1 MTELARPSSV
11 RKHQAILRA
20 AERVFLRDGY
30 LGANMDELAVMSQVS
45 KQTVYKHFGSK
56 EALFIELVSTMTTLA
71 GNEVHDEVP
80 DPAGADELPTFL
92 EKYAERQLNAVLTPR
107 ILQLRRLVI
116 GEVARFPELGQVL
129 WDRGP
134 RRAMISMAARFSRFA
149 AYGWLRVDEPATAA
163 SFFNWMVMS
172 GPLNQAMLLGD
183 QATPDQASLR
193 QHCAE
198 VARLFLAAYG
208 RNQQSG
214 STGGGVPGPPANHP
228 EVQ

>member
-11 RKHQAILRA
+11 RKHQAILAA
-20 AERVFLRDGY
+20 AEQVFLRDGY
-30 LGANMDELAVMSQVS
+30 LGANMDELATLSQVS

-80 DPAGADELPTFL
+80 DPAAADELPTFL

-134 RRAMISMAARFSRFA
+134 RRAMTSMAARFSRLA
-149 AYGWLRVDEPATAA
+149 MKGWLRDDPATAA
-163 SFFNWMVMS
+163 TFFNWLIMS

-183 QATPDQASLR
+183 QAAPDAIGLR
-193 QHCAE
+193 RHCAE
-198 VARLFLAAYG
+198 VARIFLAAYG
-208 RNQQSG
+208 RND
-214 STGGGVPGPPANHP
+214 STTRASH
-228 EVQ
+228 

>member
-11 RKHQAILRA
+11 RKHQAILEA
-20 AERVFLRDGY
+20 AEQIFLRDGY
-30 LGANMDELAVMSQVS
+30 LGTNMDELAALSQVS

-71 GNEVHDEVP
+71 GNQVHDQVP
-80 DPAGADELPTFL
+80 DPAAADELPTFL
-92 EKYAERQLNAVLTPR
+92 EHYAERQLNAVLTPR

-134 RRAMISMAARFSRFA
+134 RRAMTSMAARFSRLA
-149 AYGWLRVDEPATAA
+149 TNGWLRIDDVALAA
-163 SFFNWMVMS
+163 SFFNWLIMS

-183 QATPDQASLR
+183 QAAPDPASLR
-193 QHCAE
+193 RHCAE
-198 VARLFLAAYG
+198 VARIFLAAYG
-208 RNQQSG
+208 RND
-214 STGGGVPGPPANHP
+214 STTSASR
-228 EVQ
+228 

>member
-1 MTELARPSSV
+1 VSELARPSSV
-11 RKHQAILRA
+11 RKHQAILEA
-20 AERVFLRDGY
+20 AEQIFLRDGY
-30 LGANMDELAVMSQVS
+30 LGANMDELAALSQVS

-71 GNEVHDEVP
+71 GDELHDQVP
-80 DPAGADELPTFL
+80 DPTAVAELSTFL

-134 RRAMISMAARFSRFA
+134 RRAMTSMAARFSRLA
-149 AYGWLRVDEPATAA
+149 ANGWLRVDEPATAA
-163 SFFNWMVMS
+163 SFFNWLIMS

-183 QATPDQASLR
+183 QATPDPASLR
-193 QHCAE
+193 HHCAE
-198 VARLFLAAYG
+198 VARVFLAAYG
-208 RNQQSG
+208 RNHTTTSA
-214 STGGGVPGPPANHP
+214 PR
-228 EVQ
+228 